1 MKKRKVIFYIIIFII
16 IGELLIRIDKKFL
29 ILKNS
34 TIQIEAIIEES
45 SVKKEIDNSSFKI
58 DSSQYRILV
67 IGDSYIN
74 GGGIDSKEKF
84 SKKLSQSIEDTNLIN
99 KNLLVLDVSRPSNN
113 TMDNFATFLHYQPK
127 FRPHVII
134 WAYNFNDIIG
144 GISAQLKEKDPKKLN
159 SNPPKRLPKERKGPK
174 ALMKSIYSYS
184 ELLRH
189 LSTELQK
196 ELKVNGI
203 VLPFGDFYYLIEKAY
218 SKEDKNWFETKQILN
233 NVVEICRESNTKF
246 ILYNMP
252 EFNLLQEENLFSK
265 IDDAF
270 DNYSKSNK
278 YITYINGRDDFEG
291 VVDDTYLISKYDGH
305 PNKLAHAIIA
315 NRIAE
320 IILSELRSNK

>member
-1 MKKRKVIFYIIIFII
+1 MK
-16 IGELLIRIDKKFL
+16 
-29 ILKNS
+29 NAP
-34 TIQIEAIIEES
+34 IQIEAIIEES
-45 SVKKEIDNSSFKI
+45 LVKKEIDNNSFKI
-58 DSSQYRILV
+58 DSSQFRILV

-84 SKKLSQSIEDTNLIN
+84 SKKLSQFIDEANLIS
-99 KNLLVLDVSRPSNN
+99 KNSFVLDVSRPSNN
-113 TMDNFATFLHYQPK
+113 TMDNFATVSHYQPK
-127 FRPHVII
+127 FKPHVII

-144 GISAQLKEKDPKKLN
+144 GVSSQLKEKAPKTFN
-159 SNPPKRLPKERKGPK
+159 SNPPKRLSKERKGTK
-174 ALMKSIYSYS
+174 AFMKSIYSYS

-203 VLPFGDFYYLIEKAY
+203 VLPVGDFYYLIEKAY
-218 SKEDKNWFETKQILN
+218 SNEEKNWLETKQILN
-233 NVVEICRESNTKF
+233 NVTEICQQSDTKF

-265 IDDAF
+265 IDDSF

-278 YITYINGRDDFEG
+278 YITYINGRDDFEDLQ
-291 VVDDTYLISKYDGH
+291 DDTYLISKYDGH
-305 PNKLAHAIIA
+305 PNKAAHAIIA

-320 IILSELRSNK
+320 IILTEFRSNK